1 MLDQIICNGGW
12 FQDLLLIPLLL
23 HCFGHTHTNVM
34 QNCKLQVPDS
44 DPDFKTSIQ
53 VGKTKL
59 FPCFVFAVF
68 SSTVAPH
75 SGDLQFSLMVPR
87 LQELAGVE
95 SDNN

>member
-1 MLDQIICNGGW
+1 MQWRLVPGFIVNTFAFTLFW
-12 FQDLLLIPLLL
+12 P
-23 HCFGHTHTNVM
+23 HTHKCNA
-34 QNCKLQVPDS
+34 KLQAATVPDS